1 MMMKTRIFVAKSM
14 AKKSYKDA
22 KDAIKTFKADRAGGK
37 MFTKIK
43 TKGKKI
49 PNFVK
54 SNLKALRKPTGMKAK
69 TMAGI
74 KKIKSGAT
82 LPAVG
87 FGLGAAGGFG
97 TAGAVTY
104 LMGYNRGKKDKN
116 KKKG

>member
-1 MMMKTRIFVAKSM
+1 MMFKTRIFIAKSM

-22 KDAIKTFKADRAGGK
+22 MDAMKTLKS
-37 MFTKIK
+37 KIK
-43 TKGKKI
+43 KPKGIKE
-49 PNFVK
+49 
-54 SNLKALRKPTGMKAK
+54 K

-74 KKIKSGAT
+74 KKVKSGAT
-82 LPAVG
+82 IPAVG

-104 LMGYNRGKKDKN
+104 LMGYNKGKKDKN

>member
-1 MMMKTRIFVAKSM
+1 MMMKTKVFVAKQF
-14 AKKSYKDA
+14 AKKHYKGAMDA
-22 KDAIKTFKADRAGGK
+22 MKTLKG
-37 MFTKIK
+37 KIK
-43 TKGKKI
+43 KPKGIKEKTI
-49 PNFVK
+49 
-54 SNLKALRKPTGMKAK
+54 AGMKK
-69 TMAGI
+69 V
-74 KKIKSGAT
+74 KSGAT

>member
-1 MMMKTRIFVAKSM
+1 MMMKTRVFVAKQF
-14 AKKSYKDA
+14 AKKHYKGAMDA
-22 KDAIKTFKADRAGGK
+22 MKTLKG
-37 MFTKIK
+37 KIK
-43 TKGKKI
+43 KPKGIKEKTI
-49 PNFVK
+49 
-54 SNLKALRKPTGMKAK
+54 AGMKK
-69 TMAGI
+69 V
-74 KKIKSGAT
+74 KSGAT

>member
-1 MMMKTRIFVAKSM
+1 MMKTKVFVAKQF
-14 AKKSYKDA
+14 AKKHYKGAMDA
-22 KDAIKTFKADRAGGK
+22 MKTLKG
-37 MFTKIK
+37 KIK
-43 TKGKKI
+43 KPKGIKEKTI
-49 PNFVK
+49 
-54 SNLKALRKPTGMKAK
+54 AGMKK
-69 TMAGI
+69 V
-74 KKIKSGAT
+74 KSGAT